1 MNLFN
6 EETTEDFKTQSQA
19 EKIRQS
25 ITNKNTPFDKIRKRM
40 LKEITNS

>member
-1 MNLFN
+1 MELFKK
-6 EETTEDFKTQSQA
+6 EFEQQKQA